1 MAKRIEMI
9 GVKVTP
15 ETKKKIQYVS
25 EREQRPM
32 SSLINIIIEEYL
44 KKYEIVND
52 IDWEDS

>member
-1 MAKRIEMI
+1 MAKRVEMI

-25 EREQRPM
+25 DREQRPM

-44 KKYEIVND
+44 NKYQIKND
-52 IDWEDS
+52 IDWEDA